1 SYGSTV
7 DIAAPGGDF
16 ADGGV
21 SFSVL
26 SSAWNFVTGTPIYDA
41 WDGTS
46 MAAPHVTGVAALL
59 LAQNPSLTV
68 AQLRARLTTYAVD
81 AGAPGPDNQYGAGI
95 VNARNSLT
103 QSLAPPRA
111 TYARLYGAN
120 GLLLATTRTAADGS
134 YAFTGLGDASY
145 AVYGGTD
152 ESGDG
157 QVGLPG
163 RLWGALGGSAT
174 PTAVTVD
181 GAANYPA
188 TFAIALPA
196 EIEPNNSSGQ
206 ANALAMGGYVNAAI
220 GSASDVDVFRVRVPQ
235 SGTYTFETSAVNGAC
250 GFALEA
256 NTVLTLRDSTGT
268 VLASNDDVDAVALN
282 YCSRISLTLPP
293 GTYFATVSGSTG
305 RYRLQARAP

>member
-1 SYGSTV
+1 M
-7 DIAAPGGDF
+7 
-16 ADGGV
+16 
-21 SFSVL
+21 L

-46 MAAPHVTGVAALL
+46 MAAPHVTGVAALI
-59 LAQNPSLTV
+59 LAQSPSLTV

-81 AGAPGPDNQYGAGI
+81 GGAPGPDNQYGAGI

-111 TYARLYGAN
+111 TYARLYGAD
-120 GLLLATTRTAADGS
+120 GLLVATTHTAADGS
-134 YAFTGLGDASY
+134 YAFSGLGDASY
-145 AVYGGTD
+145 TVYGGTD

-157 QVGLPG
+157 EVGLPG

-174 PTAVTVD
+174 PSAVTVD

-188 TFAIALPA
+188 IFAIALPA
-196 EIEPNNSSGQ
+196 EIEPNNTLGQ
-206 ANALAMGGYVNAAI
+206 ANALALGGYVTAAI
-220 GSASDVDVFRVRVPQ
+220 GSSSDVDMFRVRIPQ
-235 SGTYTFETSAVNGAC
+235 RGTYTFETSAVNGAC

-268 VLASNDDVDAVALN
+268 LVASNDDIAAAALN
-282 YCSRISLTLPP
+282 YCSRISVPLEP
-293 GTYFATVSGSTG
+293 GTYSATVSGGSLG
-305 RYRLQARAP
+305 RYTLTARATSTVQ